1 MSEISCAGAIGT
13 CTHGSGKNFGILA
26 MSVSFSHTQH
36 WYSPLC
42 MLAPLL
48 HEISLLWHDNQ
59 LYFKMWSNFFTPFWV
74 ANSFVERRTCLIKL
88 PCSWSGFVAQLVEE
102 VPMQLESGWHI
113 SLNPVEVK
121 FSRLLL
127 CNCFHCR
134 FLRKTVSLVVYFA
147 YDQWV
152 RILLFYWFSFS
163 TVN

>member
-1 MSEISCAGAIGT
+1 MSHIHSIDTVHYVCLLLYYMKFHYCGMIINYISKCGQI
-13 CTHGSGKNFGILA
+13 
-26 MSVSFSHTQH
+26 
-36 WYSPLC
+36 
-42 MLAPLL
+42 
-48 HEISLLWHDNQ
+48 
-59 LYFKMWSNFFTPFWV
+59 FFIPFWV

-121 FSRLLL
+121 FFRLLL

-152 RILLFYWFSFS
+152 RILLFYLFSFS

>member
-1 MSEISCAGAIGT
+1 MKFHYCGMIINYISKCGQI
-13 CTHGSGKNFGILA
+13 
-26 MSVSFSHTQH
+26 
-36 WYSPLC
+36 
-42 MLAPLL
+42 
-48 HEISLLWHDNQ
+48 
-59 LYFKMWSNFFTPFWV
+59 FFIPFWV

-102 VPMQLESGWHI
+102 VLMQLESGWRI

-121 FSRLLL
+121 FFRLLL

-152 RILLFYWFSFS
+152 RILLFYLFPFS
-163 TVN
+163 TVNKIGVYFTWHCTSGNYVPKFWCLWAIFHTEKENILLN

>member
-1 MSEISCAGAIGT
+1 MSHIHSIDTVHYVCLLLYYMKFHYCDMIINYISKCGQI
-13 CTHGSGKNFGILA
+13 
-26 MSVSFSHTQH
+26 
-36 WYSPLC
+36 
-42 MLAPLL
+42 
-48 HEISLLWHDNQ
+48 
-59 LYFKMWSNFFTPFWV
+59 FFIPFWV

-121 FSRLLL
+121 FFRLLL

-152 RILLFYWFSFS
+152 RILLFYLFSFS